1 MDPSLQQFL
10 DHLHSADLAKF
21 AQALATNNFGFVAR
35 TLKEAQRPIEE
46 VLTSPEA
53 YILFGLFIVMFI
65 ACVYATTASTA
76 ANHLTVK
83 DLIED
88 EKVDTNFIN
97 AWLKYADKIRISL
110 YLLQAVALIY
120 MTSVINWFFDTFVIR
135 SWWQELAMTLFL
147 LAFVLVFACLVPWF
161 VGVHLKKDLPVKHF
175 GFLKFISNVMRP
187 VNSFCLFLTRK
198 VIKGAGYDIS
208 QDEVLST
215 ASEVEEL
222 LKDENEKKIDE
233 NEHEM
238 LQSVF
243 AFGDTIAREVMTPR
257 PVVCAIEDTLPLR
270 DAVKAAI
277 KEGHMRIPVYSGTID
292 NIKGVLHVRDVMDKW
307 SEDEEMPSLSAVVR
321 KPYFIP
327 ETKRV
332 AELLIEMRKT
342 NTQIA
347 IVVDEYGGMAGI
359 VTATDIISEIVG
371 EMPEEDIDA
380 DPPEIVKIDDTTY
393 EMSGAV
399 LVDDINDMLELNLPE
414 DESFDSIGGYAL
426 YKLGH
431 LPVEGE
437 EVKIQNG
444 RLKILKIVNNRIE
457 KLQLKLTEKA

>member
-1 MDPSLQQFL
+1 MDPALQHFL
-10 DHLHSADLAKF
+10 DHLHSADLSNF
-21 AQALATNNFGFVAR
+21 AEAVATNNYELVSLA
-35 TLKEAQRPIEE
+35 LKEVHKPIEE
-46 VLTSPEA
+46 IFHSPEP
-53 YILFGLFIVMFI
+53 YILFGMFIIMFI

-97 AWLKYADKIRISL
+97 EWLKYADRIRISL

-120 MTSVINWFFDTFVIR
+120 MTSVINWFFENCVIR
-135 SWWQELAMTLFL
+135 SWVFELAVTLAL
-147 LAFVLVFACLVPWF
+147 LAFILVFASLVPWF
-161 VGVHLKKDLPVKHF
+161 VGVRLKKDLPIKHF

-198 VIKGAGYDIS
+198 VIRGAGYDIS

-233 NEHEM
+233 HEHEM

-257 PVVCAIEDTLPLR
+257 PVVSAIEDTVSLKE
-270 DAVKAAI
+270 AVRFGI

-292 NIKGVLHVRDVMDKW
+292 RIKGILYIRDVMDKW
-307 SEDEEMPSLSAVVR
+307 SEDEEMPSLSAVIR

-359 VTATDIISEIVG
+359 ITATDIISEIVG
-371 EMPEEDIDA
+371 ELPEEDINA
-380 DPPEIVKIDDTTY
+380 DSPEIVKIDETTY
-393 EMSGAV
+393 EMAGTV
-399 LVDDINDMLELNLPE
+399 LVDDLNDMLELNLPD

-437 EVKIQNG
+437 EVKIPAG
-444 RLKILKIVNNRIE
+444 SLKILKIINNRIE
-457 KLQLKLTEKA
+457 KLQLKLTKNE

>member
-1 MDPSLQQFL
+1 MDPALQHFL
-10 DHLHSADLAKF
+10 DHLHSVDLSNF
-21 AQALATNNFGFVAR
+21 AEAVATNNFELVSLA
-35 TLKEAQRPIEE
+35 LKEVHKPIEE
-46 VLTSPEA
+46 VFHSPEP
-53 YILFGLFIVMFI
+53 YILFGMFIIMFI

-88 EKVDTNFIN
+88 DKVDTDFIN
-97 AWLKYADKIRISL
+97 EWLKYADRIRISL

-120 MTSVINWFFDTFVIR
+120 MTSVINWFFENCVIR
-135 SWWQELAMTLFL
+135 SWVFELAVTLAL
-147 LAFVLVFACLVPWF
+147 LAFILVFASLVPWF
-161 VGVHLKKDLPVKHF
+161 VGVHMKKELPKKHF
-175 GFLKFISNVMRP
+175 AFLKFLSSVMRP
-187 VNSFCLFLTRK
+187 VNGFCLFLTRK

-208 QDEVLST
+208 QDEVLSGR
-215 ASEVEEL
+215 SEVEEL
-222 LKDENEKKIDE
+222 MKDESEKKIDE
-233 NEHEM
+233 TEHEM

-243 AFGDTIAREVMTPR
+243 AFGDTIAREIMTPR
-257 PVVCAIEDTLPLR
+257 PVVSAVDETLP
-270 DAVKAAI
+270 VKEAI
-277 KEGHMRIPVYSGTID
+277 KVAIKGGHMRIPVYRGTID
-292 NIKGVLHVRDVMDKW
+292 NIIGILHVRDVMNKM
-307 SEDEEMPSLSAVVR
+307 SEEADLPSLASVIR

-359 VTATDIISEIVG
+359 ITANDIISEIVG
-371 EMPEEDIDA
+371 EMPQEDVNA
-380 DPPEIVKIDDTTY
+380 VPSEIVKIDDRTY
-393 EMSGAV
+393 EMSGTV
-399 LVDDINDMLELNLPE
+399 LVDDLNDMLELDLPE
-414 DESFDSIGGYAL
+414 DESFDSIGGFAL

-437 EVKIQNG
+437 EIKISCG
-444 RLKILKIVNNRIE
+444 SLKILKIVNNRIE

>member
-1 MDPSLQQFL
+1 
-10 DHLHSADLAKF
+10 
-21 AQALATNNFGFVAR
+21 
-35 TLKEAQRPIEE
+35 
-46 VLTSPEA
+46 
-53 YILFGLFIVMFI
+53 
-65 ACVYATTASTA
+65 
-76 ANHLTVK
+76 
-83 DLIED
+83 
-88 EKVDTNFIN
+88 
-97 AWLKYADKIRISL
+97 
-110 YLLQAVALIY
+110 
-120 MTSVINWFFDTFVIR
+120 
-135 SWWQELAMTLFL
+135 MTLFL
-147 LAFVLVFACLVPWF
+147 LAFVLVFACCVPWF

-208 QDEVLST
+208 QDEVLSS

-222 LKDENEKKIDE
+222 LKDESEKKIDE

-257 PVVCAIEDTLPLR
+257 PVVSAIEDTVSLR
-270 DAVKAAI
+270 EAVRFGI

-292 NIKGVLHVRDVMDKW
+292 HIKGILYIRDVMDKW
-307 SEDEEMPSLSAVVR
+307 SEDEEMTSLSSVVR

-371 EMPEEDIDA
+371 ELPEEDINA
-380 DPPEIVKIDDTTY
+380 DSPEVVKLNDTTY
-393 EMSGAV
+393 EMAGTV
-399 LVDDINDMLELNLPE
+399 LVDDINDMLDLDLPD

-437 EVKIQNG
+437 EIKVPAGSIKIV
-444 RLKILKIVNNRIE
+444 KIVNNRIE

>member
-1 MDPSLQQFL
+1 MDPSLQYFL
-10 DHLHSADLAKF
+10 DHLRSAGLAKF
-21 AQALATNNFGFVAR
+21 AESLSTNNFGFISR

-46 VLTSPEA
+46 IFTSPEA
-53 YILFGLFIVMFI
+53 YILFGMFVI
-65 ACVYATTASTA
+65 MFVACVYATTANTA

-88 EKVDTNFIN
+88 ENVDTDFIN

-120 MTSVINWFFDTFVIR
+120 MTSVINWIFDTFVIR
-135 SWWQELAMTLFL
+135 SWWQELGMTLFL
-147 LAFVLVFACLVPWF
+147 LSFILVFACLVPWF
-161 VGVHLKKDLPVKHF
+161 VGVHMKKELPVKHF
-175 GFLKFISNVMRP
+175 AFLKFISNVMRP

-222 LKDENEKKIDE
+222 LKDEKEKKIDE

-257 PVVCAIEDTLPLR
+257 PVVSAIDESVSLR
-270 DAVKAAI
+270 DAVKVAI
-277 KEGHMRIPVYSGTID
+277 KDGHMRIPVYSGTID
-292 NIKGVLHVRDVMDKW
+292 NIKGILHVRDVMDKW
-307 SEDEEMPSLSAVVR
+307 SEEADMPSLSSVIR

-359 VTATDIISEIVG
+359 VTANDIISEIVG
-371 EMPEEDIDA
+371 EMPEEDINA
-380 DPPEIVKIDDTTY
+380 EAPEIVKVDDTTY
-393 EMSGAV
+393 EMSGTV
-399 LVDDINDMLELNLPE
+399 LVDDLNDMLELDLPD

-437 EVKIQNG
+437 EIKIKG
-444 RLKILKIVNNRIE
+444 GSLKILKITSNRIE
-457 KLQLKLTEKA
+457 KLQLKLWEKA

>member
-1 MDPSLQQFL
+1 MDPALQNFL
-10 DHLHSADLAKF
+10 DHLHSADLSKF
-21 AQALATNNFGFVAR
+21 AEALATNNFGFVAR
-35 TLKEAQRPIEE
+35 TLQEAQRPIEE
-46 VLTSPEA
+46 ILTSPEA
-53 YILFGLFIVMFI
+53 YILFGMFIVMFI
-65 ACVYATTASTA
+65 ACVYATTANTA

-88 EKVDTNFIN
+88 ENVGTDFIN
-97 AWLKYADKIRISL
+97 SWLKYADKIRISL

-135 SWWQELAMTLFL
+135 CWWQELLLTLFL
-147 LAFVLVFACLVPWF
+147 LAFVLVFACCVPWF
-161 VGVHLKKDLPVKHF
+161 VGVHVKKELPVKHF
-175 GFLKFISNVMRP
+175 RFLRFISNVMRP

-222 LKDENEKKIDE
+222 LKDEKEKKIDE

-257 PVVCAIEDTLPLR
+257 PVVSAIDESVSLR
-270 DAVKAAI
+270 DAVKVAI
-277 KEGHMRIPVYSGTID
+277 KDGHMRIPVYSGTID
-292 NIKGVLHVRDVMDKW
+292 NIKGILHVRDVMDKW
-307 SEDEEMPSLSAVVR
+307 SEEADMPSLSSVIR

-359 VTATDIISEIVG
+359 VTANDIISEIVG
-371 EMPEEDIDA
+371 EMPEEDINA
-380 DPPEIVKIDDTTY
+380 EAPEIVKVDDTTY
-393 EMSGAV
+393 EMSGTV
-399 LVDDINDMLELNLPE
+399 LVDDLNDMLDLDLPD

-437 EVKIQNG
+437 EIKIKG
-444 RLKILKIVNNRIE
+444 GSLKILKITSNRIE
-457 KLQLKLTEKA
+457 KLQLKLWEKA

>member
-1 MDPSLQQFL
+1 MDPALQHFL
-10 DHLHSADLAKF
+10 DHLHSVDLSNF
-21 AQALATNNFGFVAR
+21 AEAVATNNFEFVSLA
-35 TLKEAQRPIEE
+35 LKEVHKPIEE
-46 VLTSPEA
+46 IFHSPEP
-53 YILFGLFIVMFI
+53 YILFGMFIIMFI

-97 AWLKYADKIRISL
+97 EWLKYADRIRISL

-120 MTSVINWFFDTFVIR
+120 MTSVINWFFENCVIR
-135 SWWQELAMTLFL
+135 SWVFELLVTLTL
-147 LAFVLVFACLVPWF
+147 LAFILVFASLVPWF
-161 VGVHLKKDLPVKHF
+161 VGVRLKKVLPIKHF
-175 GFLKFISNVMRP
+175 GFLKFVSNLMRP
-187 VNSFCLFLTRK
+187 VNGFCLFLTKK
-198 VIKGAGYDIS
+198 VVKGAGYDIS
-208 QDEVLST
+208 QDEVL
-215 ASEVEEL
+215 AGRSEVEEL
-222 LKDENEKKIDE
+222 MKDESEKKIDE

-238 LQSVF
+238 LHSVF

-257 PVVCAIEDTLPLR
+257 PVVCAIEDTMPTDEALK
-270 DAVKAAI
+270 KAI
-277 KEGHMRIPVYSGTID
+277 SGGHMRIPVYTGTID
-292 NIKGVLHVRDVMDKW
+292 NIKGVLYIKDILDSW
-307 SEDEEMPSLSAVVR
+307 SEGSEMPNLSSVLR

-332 AELLIEMRKT
+332 AELLMEMRKT

-371 EMPEEDIDA
+371 EMPEENKDA
-380 DPPEIVKIDDTTY
+380 GSPEIMKLDDTTY
-393 EMSGAV
+393 EMAGTV
-399 LVDDINDMLELNLPE
+399 LVDDLNDMLDLDLPD

-437 EVKIQNG
+437 EVKIPAG
-444 RLKILKIVNNRIE
+444 SIKIVKIVNNRIE

>member
-1 MDPSLQQFL
+1 MDPALQHFL
-10 DHLHSADLAKF
+10 EHLRSAGLAKF
-21 AQALATNNFGFVAR
+21 AEALSTNNFGFISR
-35 TLKEAQRPIEE
+35 TLEEAQRPIEE
-46 VLTSPEA
+46 IFTYPEA
-53 YILFGLFIVMFI
+53 YILFGMFVI
-65 ACVYATTASTA
+65 MFVACVYATTANTA

-88 EKVDTNFIN
+88 ENVDTDFIN

-120 MTSVINWFFDTFVIR
+120 MTSVINWIFDTFVIR
-135 SWWQELAMTLFL
+135 SWWQELGMTLFL
-147 LAFVLVFACLVPWF
+147 LSFVLVFACLVPWF
-161 VGVHLKKDLPVKHF
+161 VGVHMKKELPVKHF
-175 GFLKFISNVMRP
+175 AFLKFISNVMRP
-187 VNSFCLFLTRK
+187 VNGFCLFLTKK
-198 VIKGAGYDIS
+198 VVKGAGYDIS
-208 QDEVLST
+208 QDEVL
-215 ASEVEEL
+215 AGRSEVEEL
-222 LKDENEKKIDE
+222 MKDESEKKIDE

-238 LQSVF
+238 LHSVF

-257 PVVCAIEDTLPLR
+257 PVVCAIEDTMPTDEALK
-270 DAVKAAI
+270 KAI
-277 KEGHMRIPVYSGTID
+277 SGGHMRIPVYTGTID
-292 NIKGVLHVRDVMDKW
+292 NIRGVLHIKDILDSW
-307 SEDEEMPSLSAVVR
+307 SEGSEMPKLSSVLR

-332 AELLIEMRKT
+332 AELLMEMRKT

-371 EMPEEDIDA
+371 EIPEEDRDA
-380 DPPEIVKIDDTTY
+380 GSPEVVKLDDTTY
-393 EMSGAV
+393 EMAGTV
-399 LVDDINDMLELNLPE
+399 LVDDLNDMLDLDLPD

-437 EVKIQNG
+437 EVKIPAG
-444 RLKILKIVNNRIE
+444 SIKIVKIANNRIE